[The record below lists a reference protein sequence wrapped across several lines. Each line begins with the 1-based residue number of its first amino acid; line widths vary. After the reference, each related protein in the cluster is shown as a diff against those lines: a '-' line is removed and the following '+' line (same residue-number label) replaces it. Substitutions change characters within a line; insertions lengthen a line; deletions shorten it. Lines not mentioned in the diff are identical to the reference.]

1 MSIQE
6 TREASQ
12 EGVVRPVLLNECN
25 KFNNKKGLH
34 MGPILFHD
42 HQQIALAGS
51 LINYKVENRDV
62 VLPIK
67 YRAINCPLLENHPQQ
82 TL

>member
-42 HQQIALAGS
+42 HQQIAL
-51 LINYKVENRDV
+51 E
-62 VLPIK
+62 VLLTT
-67 YRAINCPLLENHPQQ
+67 R
-82 TL
+82 